1 MQFVATNAIKIRFNQ
16 FLESQNYYY
25 PFQCVFSLNFLTNN
39 ALMSLAESIQAQL
52 DNEHLVAG
60 VFIDL
65 KKFLTLLA
73 VTY

>member
-1 MQFVATNAIKIRFNQ
+1 
-16 FLESQNYYY
+16 
-25 PFQCVFSLNFLTNN
+25 
-39 ALMSLAESIQAQL
+39 MSIAESIQAQL

-65 KKFLTLLA
+65 KKFLTLLV